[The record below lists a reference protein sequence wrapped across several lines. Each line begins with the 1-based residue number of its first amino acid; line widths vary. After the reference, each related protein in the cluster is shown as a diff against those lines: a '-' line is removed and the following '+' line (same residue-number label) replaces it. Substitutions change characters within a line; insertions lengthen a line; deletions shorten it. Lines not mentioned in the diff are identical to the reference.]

1 MDVGRGE
8 SVGEAAAAAGGEG
21 HWGHVVGEGVGAALI
36 GDEAQVAAVHVGVA
50 DEGAKGPQAG
60 GGVGGAGG
68 DVAGGGE
75 LVGEHGPGA
84 VTGAEELGVE
94 GGEGDEGAAPQVAD
108 AVKAFDFEVT
118 LAVMVDDPPGGGG
131 VAGAVR
137 GRPAGGR
144 PRASGF
150 RPMRGVRVVPGS
162 PCR

>member
-1 MDVGRGE
+1 MLRSRAISRRSSWRGCRP
-8 SVGEAAAAAGGEG
+8 GGGCRQAA
-21 HWGHVVGEGVGAALI
+21 
-36 GDEAQVAAVHVGVA
+36 AAVHVGVA
-50 DEGAKGPQAG
+50 DERA
-60 GGVGGAGG
+60 
-68 DVAGGGE
+68 VA
-75 LVGEHGPGA
+75 
-84 VTGAEELGVE
+84 
-94 GGEGDEGAAPQVAD
+94 QVAD
-108 AVKAFDFEVT
+108 AVKAFDFEGT